1 MPRLNYN
8 IKAST
13 LPAFMKKI
21 ILWGGPE
28 IVDIRINGERYTV
41 VDDLKRRKTKN

>member
-13 LPAFMKKI
+13 LPAFMKRAI
-21 ILWGGPE
+21 IWGGPE
-28 IVDIRINGERYTV
+28 IVDIRINGEHYTV
-41 VDDLKRRKTKN
+41 VNDLKKRSKK